1 MSIGKT
7 HLERILENLDKINK
21 ACQVID
27 SGITAEKEDVAA
39 LIEYRSQL
47 LEATDNLRDRI
58 AQLQAISIREYKRIK
73 EESKLITEIISKKES
88 SIKNLEAYL
97 KEEKRKEVTLKTEL
111 DRLWAVA
118 NRKTVVAFKGKK

>member
-1 MSIGKT
+1 MSIDKA